1 MRTLQCG
8 WYVKKVEIEGNFAI
22 LTFEFKF
29 WVNSGENPLRLK
41 VRVIEIQ
48 LPRRHRTKVKF
59 NFQIRKAFSGKMEIF
74 ALENSNNNNL

>member
-29 WVNSGENPLRLK
+29 WVNSGENPTRLK
-41 VRVIEIQ
+41 VRAVEIQ
-48 LPRRHRTKVKF
+48 LRRRHRTKVKF
-59 NFQIRKAFSGKMEIF
+59 NFQIRKAFSGEKGNF
-74 ALENSNNNNL
+74 CVGKFKQ